1 MSTLFIALRATLY
14 ATVFLGVALWLGLR
28 TRALDGRLGG
38 PLPEWT
44 VVPGTIVF
52 LVGGVLGLVCLS
64 LFVVRGRGT
73 GAPFDAPREFVA
85 SGPYLWVR
93 NPMYVGA
100 LGMAVG
106 LAFVLRSP
114 GFLLY
119 AAGLAV
125 LSHLFV
131 IGYEEPT
138 LRRQF
143 GDSYE
148 SYRETT
154 RRWLP
159 RRPTR

>member
-1 MSTLFIALRATLY
+1 VSTLFIALRASVY
-14 ATVFLGVALWLGLR
+14 AAAFLGFALWLGLR
-28 TRALDGRLGG
+28 ARTYDGRLGG
-38 PLPEWT
+38 LLPEWT
-44 VVPGTIVF
+44 VVPGTIV
-52 LVGGVLGLVCLS
+52 LVLGGTLGLICLS
-64 LFVVRGRGT
+64 LFIVRGRGT
-73 GAPFDAPREFVA
+73 GAPFDAPREFVVT
-85 SGPYLWVR
+85 GPYRWVR
-93 NPMYVGA
+93 NPMYIGA

-106 LAFVLRSP
+106 LALVLRSP

-138 LRRQF
+138 LRNQF

-148 SYRETT
+148 SYLETT

-159 RRPTR
+159 RRPAR